1 MKLRWAAL
9 TAVLAL
15 SALMPRPADAQTTG
29 QPPQSARRN
38 GSLGQNY
45 PNPFNPE
52 TTIPFSI
59 GDPACTDQTRQ
70 YRVTIRIYNLL
81 AQVVAVPVIQGSG
94 AVGAGGGPPAIENL
108 TLGCGSYRA
117 YWDGKYLNSS
127 REAASGVYLY
137 RLDVDGKVE
146 GVKKFLVTK

>member
-9 TAVLAL
+9 IAVLAL
-15 SALMPRPADAQTTG
+15 SALMPRPSDAQATG
-29 QPPQSARRN
+29 QPPQQPRRT

-52 TTIPFSI
+52 TFIPFAVDS
-59 GDPACTDQTRQ
+59 ACTEPTRQ

-81 AQVVAVPVIQGSG
+81 AQVVAVPVLQGSG
-94 AVGAGGGPPAIENL
+94 AVGAGGGPPAVENL
-108 TLGCGSYRA
+108 TLGCGPYKA

-137 RLDVDGKVE
+137 RLDVDGRVE
-146 GVKKFLVTK
+146 GVRKFLVTK

>member
-9 TAVLAL
+9 TVVLAL
-15 SALMPRPADAQTTG
+15 SALMPRSSDAQAA
-29 QPPQSARRN
+29 QPPARRS

-52 TTIPFSI
+52 TSFPFAV
-59 GDPACTDQTRQ
+59 GDPACTDPTRQ
-70 YRVTIRIYNLL
+70 YRVSIRIYNLL
-81 AQVVAVPVIQGSG
+81 AQVVAVPVLRGSSASG
-94 AVGAGGGPPAIENL
+94 ERVENL
-108 TLGCGSYRA
+108 TLGCGEYTA

-137 RLDVDGKVE
+137 RLDVDGRVE
-146 GVKKFLVTK
+146 GVRKLLVTK

>member
-9 TAVLAL
+9 VVVLAL
-15 SALMPRPADAQTTG
+15 SALMPRSSDAQAT
-29 QPPQSARRN
+29 QPPARRG

-52 TTIPFSI
+52 TTIPFAV
-59 GDPACTDQTRQ
+59 GDSACTDPTRQ
-70 YRVTIRIYNLL
+70 HRVTIRIYNLL
-81 AQVVAVPVIQGSG
+81 AQVVAVPVLRGSNSSG
-94 AVGAGGGPPAIENL
+94 EAVENL
-108 TLGCGSYRA
+108 TLGCGEYRA
-117 YWDGKYLNSS
+117 FWDGKYLNSS

-137 RLDVDGKVE
+137 RLDVDGRVE

>member
-9 TAVLAL
+9 VVVLAL
-15 SALMPRPADAQTTG
+15 SALMPRSTEAQASG
-29 QPPQSARRN
+29 QPPQPPRRT

-52 TTIPFSI
+52 TTIPFAIDSACVE
-59 GDPACTDQTRQ
+59 PARQ
-70 YRVTIRIYNLL
+70 YRVSIRIYNLL
-81 AQVVAVPVIQGSG
+81 AQVVAVPVLQGSS
-94 AVGAGGGPPAIENL
+94 ATGAGGGPPAVENL

-137 RLDVDGKVE
+137 RLDVDGRVE

>member
-15 SALMPRPADAQTTG
+15 SALMPRPSDAQTAG

-52 TTIPFSI
+52 TTIPFSV
-59 GDPACTDQTRQ
+59 GDSDCTDQTRQ

-81 AQVVAVPVIQGSG
+81 AQVVAVPVLRGSNSSG
-94 AVGAGGGPPAIENL
+94 EAVENL
-108 TLGCGSYRA
+108 TLGCGEYRA

-137 RLDVDGKVE
+137 RLDVDGRVE
-146 GVKKFLVTK
+146 AVRRFLVAK

>member
-9 TAVLAL
+9 SLVLAL
-15 SALMPRPADAQTTG
+15 SALMPCSTQAQVAGG
-29 QPPQSARRN
+29 QPPKPRRAT
-38 GSLGQNY
+38 LGQNY

-52 TTIPFSI
+52 TRIPFAV
-59 GDPACTDQTRQ
+59 DPDCTEPSRQ

-81 AQVVAVPVIQGSG
+81 AQVVAVPVLLGSSSTS
-94 AVGAGGGPPAIENL
+94 AGGGSPSVQEVTL
-108 TLGCGSYRA
+108 TCGSYTA

-137 RLDVDGKVE
+137 RLDVDGRVE
-146 GVKKFLVTK
+146 AVKRFLVAK